1 MKKIVVT
8 GGNGRVGRV
17 VIHEL
22 LEHGYDVLNIDLT
35 PPTDWRTPFRKVD
48 LTDYGQTF
56 VCLHGAD
63 AVIHLAA
70 NPAPDRDMQTGA
82 ATFEHNNAS
91 TYNIFNAAGTLGLQR
106 VVWASSVT
114 VFGFPNNVTRPVY
127 APLDEDHPVMPES
140 NYALSK
146 VIGEEMARHFTRW
159 SGIPFIG
166 LRFAYVVA
174 DETMYQ
180 QFPTWWSDI
189 NIYKRAALWSFVDVR
204 DVAQAC
210 RLSLEAD
217 IQGAEVFNIAHGE
230 TVMTHPSR
238 ELIAAVWPDIPI
250 SEQVSGNSTIFS
262 IGKARRVL
270 GFAPNYHWHDYV
282 QLEHPQ

>member
-8 GGNGRVGRV
+8 GGNGRVGRA
-17 VIHEL
+17 VIQEL
-22 LEHGYDVLNIDLT
+22 LEHGYEVLNIDIT
-35 PPTDWRTPFRKVD
+35 PPSDWRTPFRKVD
-48 LTDYGQTF
+48 LTDYGQAF

-70 NPAPDRDMQTGA
+70 NPAPDRDSQTGA
-82 ATFEHNNAS
+82 ATFAQNNSS
-91 TYNIFNAAGTLGLQR
+91 TYNIFNAAATLGLKR
-106 VVWASSVT
+106 VVWASSIT
-114 VFGFPNNVTRPVY
+114 VFGFPNNFTRPVY

-159 SGIPFIG
+159 SGIPFVG

-174 DETMYQ
+174 NPETYQ
-180 QFPTWWSDI
+180 QFAQGWDKPDV
-189 NIYKRAALWSFVDVR
+189 YKMAALWAYVDAR

-217 IQGAEVFNIAHGE
+217 LQGAEVFNIAHGE
-230 TVMTHPSR
+230 TVMQQSSR
-238 ELIAAVWPDIPI
+238 ELMANTWPEARIADQLG
-250 SEQVSGNSTIFS
+250 EHETIFS
-262 IGKARRVL
+262 IDKARRLL
-270 GFAPNYHWHDYV
+270 GYEPKYSWRDYV
-282 QLEHPQ
+282 KEQP